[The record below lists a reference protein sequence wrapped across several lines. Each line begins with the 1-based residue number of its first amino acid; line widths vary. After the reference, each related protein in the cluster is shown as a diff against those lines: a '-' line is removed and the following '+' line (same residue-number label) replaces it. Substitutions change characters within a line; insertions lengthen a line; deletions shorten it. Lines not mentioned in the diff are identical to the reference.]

1 MAQTARTARPPF
13 PNYTQIPARVPGS
26 VWVALRAISI
36 VVALAVAA
44 LLVAKPQ
51 TGLVLLWQVLVPS
64 LPLVML
70 VVPGLWR
77 NLCPMAALNQLPR
90 VAGFARGIAHTPKI
104 REYSFVVGIT
114 LFFALVSSR
123 KWLFDTNGVAS
134 AALVLFGLGGAFLG
148 GLVFKGKSGWCSSIC
163 PLLPVQRLYGQAP
176 FAMLPNAHCKP
187 CVGCTKN
194 CYDFNPSIAYLAD
207 QYDDDRHYVG
217 YRRLFAGALPGFIY
231 AFYTVP
237 TGEPLGAIYAH
248 FGLYC
253 ALSLALFQLLDVFLK
268 VPRNR
273 LTVVFGATAIALY
286 YWFVAPAVASGVEQL
301 AGIAVPPA
309 APWALRTVVI
319 GIAAAWILRCFR
331 TERLFLTHVIQKAA
345 QQGAR
350 VGENAAQAMRR
361 ASTRQQAEVV
371 IQPDDQRI
379 AASAGQSLLEVIEGC
394 GAEIES
400 GCRMGVCG
408 ADPIAVREGMENLSP
423 AEADEKSTLERLGY
437 APNTRMACCAK
448 VQQGRVAIALKPE
461 RRKSPEY
468 PTASQYN
475 ASIKD
480 VVIIGNGIAGIT
492 AADYARRRHPV
503 CAIHVVAEENHP
515 LYNRM
520 AITRLIYGRSA
531 MQGLY
536 LLPDKWYD
544 EREVTCWLNTTAST
558 IDTSAQTVTLATGDT
573 LHYDRLVLAMGSS
586 SLVPE
591 IEGHGGAGCF
601 VVRSA
606 NDAMEIRRY
615 AQATQARVAIIAG
628 GGLLGLEAA
637 YALTKLGV
645 QVTVLDRN
653 PWLLHRQLDEAAGQL
668 LRRYLEGL
676 GITFQVSTEIRRV
689 TRSDDGHLYVAL
701 NSGIELP
708 ADLFIVAAGIAPNI
722 ALAKAC
728 GVATRRGV
736 IVDDHMRTNVPNV
749 YAAGDV
755 AEYEGRIPGLWPVA
769 AEQGE
774 VAAVNAMGGSRPYR
788 EPVAFTILK
797 VVGADVA
804 SVGRFNPGT
813 EGDQVI
819 VQEDAAEYKYRKLVV
834 DNGGR
839 LAGAILIGHPTLMS
853 GVTGAVKA
861 SRDVSGELA
870 SLKVGDWSALEAT
883 GQS

>member
-1 MAQTARTARPPF
+1 MAQTARTAPHPF
-13 PNYTQIPARVPGS
+13 PNYTQIPTKVPG
-26 VWVALRAISI
+26 WAWHALRAAS
-36 VVALAVAA
+36 VAIALGLAA
-44 LLVAKPQ
+44 LLVADPQ
-51 TGLVLLWQVLVPS
+51 KGLVALWQVAVPS

-90 VAGFARGIAHTPKI
+90 VAGFARGLAHTARI
-104 REYSFVVGIT
+104 REYSFVVGIA
-114 LFFALVSSR
+114 LFFGLVSSR
-123 KWLFDTNGVAS
+123 KWLFDASGAAS

-176 FAMLPNAHCKP
+176 FAVLPNAHCKP

-217 YRRLFAGALPGFIY
+217 YRRLFAGALPGFVY
-231 AFYTVP
+231 AFYTAP
-237 TGEPLGAIYAH
+237 AGGSLAQIYAH
-248 FGLYC
+248 FGLWC

-268 VPRNR
+268 VQRNR
-273 LTVVFGATAIALY
+273 LTVLFGAAAITLY
-286 YWFVAPAVASGVEQL
+286 YWFVAPAMADGVAQL
-301 AGIAVPPA
+301 AGVAVPEA
-309 APWALRTVVI
+309 APWTLRTVVA
-319 GIAAAWILRCFR
+319 GIALVWIARCFR
-331 TERLFLTHVIQKAA
+331 TERLFLQHVIQRAA

-371 IQPDDQRI
+371 IEPGERRI
-379 AASAGQSLLEVIEGC
+379 PAAAGQSLLEVIEGC

-423 AEADEKSTLERLGY
+423 AGADEKSTLERLGY
-437 APNTRMACCAK
+437 APSTRMACCAK

-461 RRKSPEY
+461 RRKAPEY
-468 PTASQYN
+468 PTSSQYD

-480 VVIIGNGIAGIT
+480 VVVIGNGIAGIT
-492 AADYARRRHPV
+492 AADYVRRRHPV

-536 LLPDKWYD
+536 LLPDKWYE

-558 IDTSAQTVTLATGDT
+558 IDTDARSVALATGDT
-573 LHYDRLVLAMGSS
+573 LRYDRLILAMGSS
-586 SLVPE
+586 SFVPA

-615 AQATQARVAIIAG
+615 AQATQARLAVVAG
-628 GGLLGLEAA
+628 GGLLGLESA
-637 YALTKLGV
+637 YALSKLGV

-653 PWLLHRQLDEAAGQL
+653 PWLLHRQLDEPAGQL

-676 GITFQVSTEIRRV
+676 GISFQVSTEIRRV
-689 TRSDDGHLYVAL
+689 TRSDADGHLYVRL
-701 NSGIELP
+701 GSGIELP
-708 ADLFIVAAGIAPNI
+708 ADLFVVAAGIAPNV
-722 ALAKAC
+722 ALARAC

-736 IVDDHMRTNVPNV
+736 IVDDHMRTNVADV

-755 AEYEGRIPGLWPVA
+755 AEFEGRIPGLWPVA

-774 VAAVNAMGGSRPYR
+774 VAAVNATGGNRTYR

-804 SVGRFNPGT
+804 SVGRFNPT
-813 EGDQVI
+813 ADGDRII
-819 VQEDAAEYKYRKLVV
+819 VHEDAAEYKYRKLVV
-834 DNGGR
+834 DGGGR
-839 LAGAILIGHPTLMS
+839 LAGAIIIGHPALMS

-861 SRDVSGELA
+861 RRDVSAELA
-870 SLKVGDWSALEAT
+870 SLKVGDWSALESA
-883 GQS
+883 

>member
-1 MAQTARTARPPF
+1 MAQTARTAPPLF
-13 PNYTQIPARVPGS
+13 PNYTQIPTKVPAW
-26 VWVALRAISI
+26 VWYALRAAS
-36 VVALAVAA
+36 VATALAAAA
-44 LLVAKPQ
+44 LLAVNPDK
-51 TGLVLLWQVLVPS
+51 GLALLWKVLVPS
-64 LPLVML
+64 LPLIML
-70 VVPGLWR
+70 VMPGLWR
-77 NLCPMAALNQLPR
+77 NLCPMAALNQVPR
-90 VAGFARGIAHTPKI
+90 LAGFTRGIAHTPRI
-104 REYSFVVGIT
+104 REYSFVVGIA

-123 KWLFDTNGVAS
+123 KWLFDTNGFAS

-148 GLVFKGKSGWCSSIC
+148 GLIFKGKSGWCSSIC

-217 YRRLFAGALPGFIY
+217 YRRLFAGALPGFVY
-231 AFYTVP
+231 AFYTAP
-237 TGEPLGAIYAH
+237 SHESLSTIYTH
-248 FGLYC
+248 FGLFC
-253 ALSLALFQLLDVFLK
+253 ALSLAVFQFLDTFLK
-268 VPRNR
+268 VQRNR
-273 LTVVFGATAIALY
+273 LTVVFGAAAIALY
-286 YWFVAPAVASGVEQL
+286 YWFVTPAMASGIEQL
-301 AGIAVPPA
+301 AGLAVPPSV
-309 APWALRTVVI
+309 PWALRTVVI
-319 GIAAAWILRCFR
+319 GIALVWVVRCFR
-331 TERLFLTHVIQKAA
+331 TERLFLEHVIQKTA

-350 VGENAAQAMRR
+350 VGENAAEAMRR

-379 AASAGQSLLEVIEGC
+379 AASAGQTLLEVIESC
-394 GAEIES
+394 GTEIES
-400 GCRMGVCG
+400 GCRMGICG
-408 ADPIAVREGMENLSP
+408 ADPIAVREGMENLSA
-423 AEADEKSTLERLGY
+423 AEADERSTLERLGY

-448 VQQGRVAIALKPE
+448 VQRGRVTIGLKPE

-468 PTASQYN
+468 PTSTQYD
-475 ASIKD
+475 AAIKD
-480 VVIIGNGIAGIT
+480 IVIVGNGIAGIT
-492 AADYARRRHPV
+492 AADYARRRHAV
-503 CAIHVVAEENHP
+503 CTIHVVAEENHP

-544 EREVTCWLNTTAST
+544 EREVTCWLNTTASS
-558 IDTSAQTVTLATGDT
+558 IDTAARTVTLATSDV
-573 LHYDRLVLAMGSS
+573 LRYDRLILAMGSS
-586 SLVPE
+586 SFVPE
-591 IEGHGGAGCF
+591 IAGHGGAGCF

-615 AQATQARVAIIAG
+615 AQATQSRLAVIGG

-653 PWLLHRQLDEAAGQL
+653 PWLLRRQLDEAAAQL

-676 GITFQVSTEIRRV
+676 GISFMVATEIRGV
-689 TRSDDGHLYVAL
+689 ARSDDGQLYVQL
-701 NSGIELP
+701 SSGIELP
-708 ADLFIVAAGIAPNI
+708 ADLFIVAAGITPNVE
-722 ALAKAC
+722 LARAC
-728 GVATRRGV
+728 GIATRRGV
-736 IVDDHMRTNVPNV
+736 VVDDHMRTNVPDV

-755 AEYEGRIPGLWPVA
+755 AEFEGRIPGLWPVA

-774 VAAVNAMGGSRPYR
+774 VAAVNATSGNRTYR

-804 SVGRFNPGT
+804 SVGRIEPAG

-819 VQEDAAEYKYRKLVV
+819 VHEDAAEYRYRKLVV
-834 DNGGR
+834 DRSGR
-839 LAGAILIGHPTLMS
+839 LAGAILIGHPTLLS

-861 SRDVSGELA
+861 QRDVSGDLA

-883 GQS
+883 

>member
-1 MAQTARTARPPF
+1 MAQTARTAQPQF
-13 PNYTQIPARVPGS
+13 PNYTQVPTRVPGW
-26 VWVALRAISI
+26 VWHALRALS
-36 VVALAVAA
+36 VAIAFAVAA
-44 LLVAKPQ
+44 LLIVNPEN
-51 TGLVLLWQVLVPS
+51 GLVLLWQVLVPS

-70 VVPGLWR
+70 VMPGLWR

-90 VAGFARGIAHTPKI
+90 MAGFTRGLAHTTRI
-104 REYSFVVGIT
+104 REYSFVVGIA
-114 LFFALVSSR
+114 LFFVLVSAR
-123 KWLFDTNGVAS
+123 KWLFDASGVAS

-231 AFYTVP
+231 AFYTAP
-237 TGEPLGAIYAH
+237 TGGALPAIYAH
-248 FGLYC
+248 FGLAC
-253 ALSLALFQLLDVFLK
+253 ALSLAAFQLLDVFLK
-268 VPRNR
+268 VHRNR

-286 YWFVAPAVASGVEQL
+286 YWFVAPAIA
-301 AGIAVPPA
+301 AGIEHVSAVSVPA
-309 APWALRTVVI
+309 SAPWALRTVVI
-319 GIAAAWILRCFR
+319 GIALVWIARCFR
-331 TERLFLTHVIQKAA
+331 IERLFLEHVIQKTA

-371 IQPDDQRI
+371 IQPDDKRI

-394 GAEIES
+394 GGEIEA

-408 ADPIAVREGMENLSP
+408 ADPVAVREGMENLSS
-423 AEADEKSTLERLGY
+423 ASADEKSTLERLGY
-437 APNTRMACCAK
+437 AHNTRMACCAK
-448 VQQGRVAIALKPE
+448 VQQGRVTIALKPE
-461 RRKSPEY
+461 RRKLTEY
-468 PTASQYN
+468 PTSSQYD

-480 VVIIGNGIAGIT
+480 IVIIGNGIAGIT

-503 CAIHVVAEENHP
+503 CAIHVIAEENHP

-536 LLPDKWYD
+536 LLPDKWYE

-558 IDTSAQTVTLATGDT
+558 IDTAAQSVTLATGDR
-573 LHYDRLVLAMGSS
+573 LHYDRLILAMGSS
-586 SLVPE
+586 SLVPG
-591 IEGHGGAGCF
+591 IEGHGGTGCF
-601 VVRSA
+601 VARSA

-615 AQATQARVAIIAG
+615 AQATQARLAVIAG
-628 GGLLGLEAA
+628 AGLLGLESA
-637 YALTKLGV
+637 YALTKLGI

-653 PWLLHRQLDEAAGQL
+653 PWLLHRQLDEAAGQM

-676 GITFQVSTEIRRV
+676 GISFQVSTEIRRV
-689 TRSDDGHLYVAL
+689 ARSDDGHLYVRL
-701 NSGIELP
+701 SSGIELP
-708 ADLFIVAAGIAPNI
+708 ADLFLVAAGIAPNV
-722 ALAKAC
+722 ALAQAC
-728 GVATRRGV
+728 GIATRRGV
-736 IVDDHMRTNVPNV
+736 VVDDHLRTNAPNV
-749 YAAGDV
+749 FAVGDV
-755 AEYEGRIPGLWPVA
+755 AEFEGRIPGLWPVA

-774 VAAVNAMGGSRPYR
+774 VAAVNATGGNRTYR
-788 EPVAFTILK
+788 EPMAFTILK

-804 SVGRFNPGT
+804 SAGRFNPAD

-819 VQEDAAEYKYRKLVV
+819 VQEDAADYQYRKLVV
-834 DNGGR
+834 DRSGR
-839 LAGAILIGHPTLMS
+839 LAGAILIGHPALMS
-853 GVTGAVKA
+853 SATDAVKA
-861 SRDVSGELA
+861 QRDVSGELA
-870 SLKVGDWSALEAT
+870 SLKVGDWSALEVT
-883 GQS
+883 G

>member
-1 MAQTARTARPPF
+1 MAESARTAPLPF
-13 PNYTQIPARVPGS
+13 PNYTQIPAKVPGW
-26 VWVALRAISI
+26 VWHALRVAS
-36 VVALAVAA
+36 VATALAVAA
-44 LLVAKPQ
+44 LLVVKPES
-51 TGLVLLWQVLVPS
+51 GLALLWKVLVPS
-64 LPLVML
+64 LPLVFL

-77 NLCPMAALNQLPR
+77 NLCPMAALNQVPR
-90 VAGFARGIAHTPKI
+90 LAGVTRGLAHTPRI
-104 REYSFVVGIT
+104 REYSFVVGIA

-123 KWLFDTNGVAS
+123 KWLFDTNGAAS
-134 AALVLFGLGGAFLG
+134 AALVLFGLGGALLG
-148 GLVFKGKSGWCSSIC
+148 GIIFKGKSGWCSSIC

-176 FAMLPNAHCKP
+176 FAMLPNAHCRP

-194 CYDFNPSIAYLAD
+194 CYDFNPSLAYLAD

-231 AFYTVP
+231 AFYTVS
-237 TGEPLGAIYAH
+237 TDASVSSIYAH
-248 FGLYC
+248 FGLWC
-253 ALSLALFQLLDVFLK
+253 ALSLALFQFLDTFLK
-268 VPRNR
+268 VQRNR
-273 LTVVFGATAIALY
+273 LTVVFGAAAIALY
-286 YWFVAPAVASGVEQL
+286 YWFVAPAMA
-301 AGIAVPPA
+301 AGIGDLTGLAVPPS
-309 APWALRTVVI
+309 APWALRTVVA
-319 GIAAAWILRCFR
+319 GIALVWVARCFR
-331 TERLFLTHVIQKAA
+331 TERLFLEHVILKTA

-379 AASAGQSLLEVIEGC
+379 AASAGQTLLEVIEGC
-394 GAEIES
+394 GGEIEA

-437 APNTRMACCAK
+437 APSTRMACCAK
-448 VQQGRVAIALKPE
+448 VLRGSVTIALKPE

-468 PTASQYN
+468 PTSTQYDS
-475 ASIKD
+475 SIKD

-503 CAIHVVAEENHP
+503 CTIHVVAEENHP

-544 EREVTCWLNTTAST
+544 EREVTCWLNTTASAL
-558 IDTSAQTVTLATGDT
+558 DTAAQTVTLATGDV
-573 LHYDRLVLAMGSS
+573 LRYDRLILAMGSS
-586 SLVPE
+586 SFVPE

-615 AQATQARVAIIAG
+615 AQATQARVAVIAG
-628 GGLLGLEAA
+628 GGLLGLESA

-653 PWLLHRQLDEAAGQL
+653 PWLLHRQLDEAAAQL

-676 GITFQVSTEIRRV
+676 GISFMVATEIRRV
-689 TRSDDGHLYVAL
+689 ARSDDGHLYVRL
-701 NSGIELP
+701 GSGIELP
-708 ADLFIVAAGIAPNI
+708 ADLFIVAAGIVPNV
-722 ALAKAC
+722 ALARAC
-728 GVATRRGV
+728 GIATRRGV
-736 IVDDHMRTNVPNV
+736 VVDDHMRTSVPNV

-755 AEYEGRIPGLWPVA
+755 AEFEGRLPGLWPVA

-774 VAAVNAMGGSRPYR
+774 VAAVNATSGNRAYR
-788 EPVAFTILK
+788 EPVPFTILK

-804 SVGRFNPGT
+804 SVGRIEPAGDS
-813 EGDQVI
+813 DQVI
-819 VQEDAAEYKYRKLVV
+819 VQEDAAEYRYRKLVV
-834 DNGGR
+834 DRDGR

-861 SRDVSGELA
+861 GRDVSGEIA
-870 SLKVGDWSALEAT
+870 SLKVGDWSALET
-883 GQS
+883 T

>member
-1 MAQTARTARPPF
+1 MATAQTAPAARPPF
-13 PNYTQIPARVPGS
+13 PNYTQIPTRVPGW
-26 VWVALRAISI
+26 VWHALRAVSI
-36 VVALAVAA
+36 GVAFAVAA
-44 LLVAKPQ
+44 LLLASPEH
-51 TGLVLLWQVLVPS
+51 GLVLLWKVLVPT
-64 LPLVML
+64 LPLVLL
-70 VVPGLWR
+70 VAPGLWR
-77 NLCPMAALNQLPR
+77 NICPMAALNQLPR
-90 VAGFARGIAHTPKI
+90 LAGLTRGLAHTPRI
-104 REYSFVVGIT
+104 REYSFVVGIA
-114 LFFALVSSR
+114 LFFVLVSSR

-148 GLVFKGKSGWCSSIC
+148 GLIFKGKSGWCSSIC

-176 FAMLPNAHCKP
+176 FAVLPNAHCKP

-217 YRRLFAGALPGFIY
+217 YRRLFAGALPGFVY
-231 AFYTVP
+231 AFYTAPV
-237 TGEPLGAIYAH
+237 GGALSDIYAH
-248 FGLYC
+248 FGLWC

-268 VPRNR
+268 LQRNR
-273 LTVVFGATAIALY
+273 LTVVFGAAAIGLY
-286 YWFVAPAVASGVEQL
+286 YWFVAPAMVAGVEQL
-301 AGIAVPPA
+301 AGLSVPSS
-309 APWALRTVVI
+309 APWALRAVVV
-319 GIAAAWILRCFR
+319 GIALVWIARCFR
-331 TERLFLTHVIQKAA
+331 NERLFLMHVIQKTA

-371 IQPDDQRI
+371 IQPGDQRT

-394 GAEIES
+394 GGEIEA

-408 ADPIAVREGMENLSP
+408 ADPIAVTEGMENLSS

-437 APNTRMACCAK
+437 AHNTRMACCAK
-448 VQQGRVAIALKPE
+448 VQQGRVTIALKPE

-468 PTASQYN
+468 PTSSQYDAN
-475 ASIKD
+475 IKD

-492 AADYARRRHPV
+492 AADFARRRHPV
-503 CAIHVVAEENHP
+503 CAIHAIAEENHS

-536 LLPDKWYD
+536 LLPDKWYE
-544 EREVTCWLNTTAST
+544 EREITCWLNTTAST
-558 IDTSAQTVTLATGDT
+558 IDTAAQSVTLATGET
-573 LHYDRLVLAMGSS
+573 LRYDRLILAMGSS
-586 SLVPE
+586 SHVPE

-601 VVRSA
+601 VARSA

-615 AQATQARVAIIAG
+615 AQATQARLGVVAG

-637 YALTKLGV
+637 YALSKLGV

-676 GITFQVSTEIRRV
+676 GISFQVSTEIRRV
-689 TRSDDGHLYVAL
+689 TRGDDGHLYVRL
-701 NSGIELP
+701 SSGIELP
-708 ADLFIVAAGIAPNI
+708 ADIFLVAAGIAPNV
-722 ALAKAC
+722 ALARSC
-728 GVATRRGV
+728 GIETRRGIV
-736 IVDDHMRTNVPNV
+736 VDDHMRTSVPHV

-755 AEYEGRIPGLWPVA
+755 AEFEGRIPGLWPVA

-774 VAAVNAMGGSRPYR
+774 VAAVNAMGGNRTYR

-804 SVGRFNPGT
+804 SVGRVNPT
-813 EGDQVI
+813 GDGDEVI

-834 DNGGR
+834 DRGGR
-839 LAGAILIGHPTLMS
+839 LAGAILVGHPTLMS

-861 SRDVSGELA
+861 QRDVSGALA
-870 SLKVGDWSALEAT
+870 SLKVGDWSALEGT
-883 GQS
+883 

>member
-1 MAQTARTARPPF
+1 MAQTARTALHPF
-13 PNYTQIPARVPGS
+13 PNYTQIPTRVPGS
-26 VWVALRAISI
+26 VWVALRAIA
-36 VVALAVAA
+36 VAAALGVAA
-44 LLVAKPQ
+44 LLVTKPQ
-51 TGLVLLWQVLVPS
+51 AGLALLWQVLVPS

-90 VAGFARGIAHTPKI
+90 AAGFTRGLAHSPRI

-123 KWLFDTNGVAS
+123 KWLFDTSGVAS

-176 FAMLPNAHCKP
+176 FAVLANAHCKP

-217 YRRLFAGALPGFIY
+217 YRRLFAGALPGFVY
-231 AFYTVP
+231 AFYAVP
-237 TGEPLGAIYAH
+237 TGESLPAIYAY
-248 FGLYC
+248 FGLAC

-268 VPRNR
+268 MPRNH
-273 LTVVFGATAIALY
+273 LAVMFGAGAIALY

-301 AGIAVPPA
+301 AGVDVPPA
-309 APWALRTVVI
+309 APWALRTLVI
-319 GIAAAWILRCFR
+319 GVAAAWILRCFR

-371 IQPDDQRI
+371 IQPDEQRI

-461 RRKSPEY
+461 RRKTPEY
-468 PTASQYN
+468 PTSSQYD

-480 VVIIGNGIAGIT
+480 IVIIGNGIAGIT

-503 CAIHVVAEENHP
+503 CTIHVVAEENHP

-544 EREVTCWLNTTAST
+544 EREVTCWLNTTASA
-558 IDTSAQTVTLATGDT
+558 IDTTAQTVTLATGDT
-573 LHYDRLVLAMGSS
+573 LRYDRLVLAMGSS
-586 SLVPE
+586 SFVPE

-615 AQATQARVAIIAG
+615 AQATQARLAIVAG

-637 YALTKLGV
+637 YALTKLGI

-676 GITFQVSTEIRRV
+676 GITFQVSTEIRCV
-689 TRSDDGHLYVAL
+689 TRSDDGHLYVRL
-701 NSGIELP
+701 GSGIQHP
-708 ADLFIVAAGIAPNI
+708 ADLFIVAAGIAPNVSLVRAAGI
-722 ALAKAC
+722 
-728 GVATRRGV
+728 ATRRGV

-774 VAAVNAMGGSRPYR
+774 VAAVNATGGNRPYR

-804 SVGRFNPGT
+804 SVGRFDPAA

-819 VQEDAAEYKYRKLVV
+819 VHEDPGEYKYRKLVV
-834 DNGGR
+834 DRSGR

-861 SRDVSGELA
+861 QRDVSGELA
-870 SLKVGDWSALEAT
+870 SLKVGDWSALEP
-883 GQS
+883 S

>member
-13 PNYTQIPARVPGS
+13 PNYTQIPTRVPGW
-26 VWVALRAISI
+26 VWLALRATS
-36 VVALAVAA
+36 VATALAVAA
-44 LLVAKPQ
+44 LLVENPER
-51 TGLVLLWQVLVPS
+51 GRILLWQVLVPS

-90 VAGFARGIAHTPKI
+90 MAGFTRGLAHTPRV
-104 REYSFVVGIT
+104 REYSFVVGIA
-114 LFFALVSSR
+114 LFFVLVSSR
-123 KWLFDTNGVAS
+123 KWLFDASGLAS
-134 AALVLFGLGGAFLG
+134 AALVVFGLGGAFLG

-176 FAMLPNAHCKP
+176 FAVLPNAHCKP

-217 YRRLFAGALPGFIY
+217 YRRVFAGALPGFIY
-231 AFYTVP
+231 AFYTAP
-237 TGEPLGAIYAH
+237 AGGALPEIYTH
-248 FGLYC
+248 FGLWC
-253 ALSLALFQLLDVFLK
+253 ALSLAVFQVLDVFLK
-268 VPRNR
+268 LQRNR
-273 LTVVFGATAIALY
+273 LTVVFGATAIGLY
-286 YWFVAPAVASGVEQL
+286 YWFVAPAMASGVEQL
-301 AGIAVPPA
+301 SGVSIPPA
-309 APWALRTVVI
+309 APWAMRTVVI
-319 GIAAAWILRCFR
+319 GIGLVWIARCFR
-331 TERLFLTHVIQKAA
+331 TERLFLEHVIQKTA

-371 IQPDDQRI
+371 IEPGDQRI
-379 AASAGQSLLEVIEGC
+379 AAGAGQTLLEVIEGC
-394 GAEIES
+394 GGEIES

-408 ADPIAVREGMENLSP
+408 ADPVAVRDGMENLSP
-423 AEADEKSTLERLGY
+423 AESDEKGTLERLGY

-448 VQQGRVAIALKPE
+448 VRQGRVTIALKPE
-461 RRKSPEY
+461 RRRLPEY
-468 PTASQYN
+468 PTSSQYD

-536 LLPDKWYD
+536 LLPDKWYE

-558 IDTSAQTVTLATGDT
+558 IDTATQSVTLATGDT
-573 LHYDRLVLAMGSS
+573 LRYDRLILAMGSS
-586 SLVPE
+586 SFVPE

-615 AQATQARVAIIAG
+615 AQATRARQAVVAG

-653 PWLLHRQLDEAAGQL
+653 PWLLHRQLDEPAGQL

-676 GITFQVSTEIRRV
+676 GIAFQVSTEIRRV
-689 TRSDDGHLYVAL
+689 ARSDDGHLYVRL
-701 NSGIELP
+701 STGVELP
-708 ADLFIVAAGIAPNI
+708 ADVFIVAAGIAPNI
-722 ALAKAC
+722 ALAQAC
-728 GVATRRGV
+728 GIAARRGV
-736 IVDDHMRTNVPNV
+736 IVDDHMRTSAPNV

-755 AEYEGRIPGLWPVA
+755 AEFDGRIPGLWPVA

-774 VAAVNAMGGSRPYR
+774 VAAVNALSGDRTYR

-804 SVGRFNPGT
+804 SVGRFNPEG
-813 EGDQVI
+813 EGDQV
-819 VQEDAAEYKYRKLVV
+819 VVHEDAAEYKYRKLVV
-834 DNGGR
+834 DRSGR

-861 SRDVSGELA
+861 QRDVSGELA
-870 SLKVGDWSALEAT
+870 SLKVGDWSALEAP
-883 GQS
+883 GQG

>member
-1 MAQTARTARPPF
+1 MATARTAQPPF
-13 PNYTQIPARVPGS
+13 PNYTQIPTRIPGW
-26 VWVALRAISI
+26 VWHALRAVS
-36 VVALAVAA
+36 VVTAFAVAA
-44 LLVAKPQ
+44 LLLADPQ
-51 TGLVLLWQVLVPS
+51 SGLTLLWQVIVPS
-64 LPLVML
+64 LPLVLL
-70 VVPGLWR
+70 VMPGLWR

-90 VAGFARGIAHTPKI
+90 MAGFTRGLAHTPRI
-104 REYSFVVGIT
+104 REYSFVVGIA
-114 LFFALVSSR
+114 LFFVLVSSR
-123 KWLFDTNGVAS
+123 KWLFDASGFAS

-176 FAMLPNAHCKP
+176 FAVLPNAHCKP

-217 YRRLFAGALPGFIY
+217 YRRLFAGVLPGFVY
-231 AFYTVP
+231 AFYTAP
-237 TGEPLGAIYAH
+237 AGGTLAATYAH
-248 FGLYC
+248 FGLAC
-253 ALSLALFQLLDVFLK
+253 ALSLALFQFLDVFLK
-268 VPRNR
+268 LQRNR
-273 LTVVFGATAIALY
+273 LTVAFGAAAIALY
-286 YWFVAPAVASGVEQL
+286 YWFVAPIMM
-301 AGIAVPPA
+301 AGIGELSGAAIPPA
-309 APWALRTVVI
+309 APWALRTVVV
-319 GIAAAWILRCFR
+319 GIALVWVARCFR
-331 TERLFLTHVIQKAA
+331 IERIFLEHVIQKAA

-350 VGENAAQAMRR
+350 VGDNAAQAMRR

-394 GAEIES
+394 GGEIEA

-408 ADPIAVREGMENLSP
+408 ADPIAVREGMENLS
-423 AEADEKSTLERLGY
+423 AAGADEKGTLERLGY

-448 VQQGRVAIALKPE
+448 VQQGRVSIALKPE

-468 PTASQYN
+468 PTSSQYDAN
-475 ASIKD
+475 IKD
-480 VVIIGNGIAGIT
+480 IVIIGNGIAGIT

-503 CAIHVVAEENHP
+503 CAIHVIAEENHP

-531 MQGLY
+531 MQGLF
-536 LLPDKWYD
+536 LLPDKWYE

-558 IDTSAQTVTLATGDT
+558 IDTSAQTVTLATGDV
-573 LHYDRLVLAMGSS
+573 LRYDRLVLAMGSS
-586 SLVPE
+586 SFVPE

-601 VVRSA
+601 VARSA

-615 AQATQARVAIIAG
+615 ALATQARLAVVAG

-653 PWLLHRQLDEAAGQL
+653 PWLLHRQLDAAAGQL

-676 GITFQVSTEIRRV
+676 GISFQVSTEIRRV
-689 TRSDDGHLYVAL
+689 ARSDDGHLHVRL

-708 ADLFIVAAGIAPNI
+708 ADLFLVAAGIVPNI
-722 ALAKAC
+722 AIAQAC
-728 GVATRRGV
+728 GVATQRGV
-736 IVDDHMRTNVPNV
+736 VIDDHMRTNVPNV
-749 YAAGDV
+749 FAVGDV
-755 AEYEGRIPGLWPVA
+755 AEFEGRIPGLWPVA

-774 VAAVNAMGGSRPYR
+774 VAGVNATGGNRAYR

-804 SVGRFNPGT
+804 SVGRVNPADD
-813 EGDQVI
+813 GDQAI
-819 VQEDAAEYKYRKLVV
+819 VQEDAAEYQYRKLVV
-834 DNGGR
+834 DRSGR
-839 LAGAILIGHPTLMS
+839 LAGAILIGHPALMS
-853 GVTGAVKA
+853 SVTGAVKA
-861 SRDVSGELA
+861 QRDVSSALA
-870 SLKVGDWSALEAT
+870 SLKAGDWSALEGA
-883 GQS
+883 